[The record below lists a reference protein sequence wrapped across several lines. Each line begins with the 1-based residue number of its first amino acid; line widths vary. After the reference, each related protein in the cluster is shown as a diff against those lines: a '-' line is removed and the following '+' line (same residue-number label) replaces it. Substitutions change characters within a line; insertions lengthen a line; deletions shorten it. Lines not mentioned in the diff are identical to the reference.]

1 MRFTKKKTKT
11 RFSRR
16 SPKRPA
22 ARRAR
27 RDAAY
32 FKRDM
37 LPVYAA
43 DTTRAGGE
51 RFEARPRD
59 AVETP

>member
-1 MRFTKKKTKT
+1 
-11 RFSRR
+11 
-16 SPKRPA
+16 
-22 ARRAR
+22 
-27 RDAAY
+27 
-32 FKRDM
+32 M

-43 DTTRAGGE
+43 DTTHAGGE